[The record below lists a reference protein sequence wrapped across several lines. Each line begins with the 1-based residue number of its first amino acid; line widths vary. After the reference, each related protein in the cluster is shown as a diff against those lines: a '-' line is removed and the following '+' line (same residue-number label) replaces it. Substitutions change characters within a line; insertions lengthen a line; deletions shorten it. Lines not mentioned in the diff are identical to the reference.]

1 MLKDAKVYVTICDK
15 CQRHGDM
22 HIVPPTELAHYS
34 KKWIEV
40 EPLAKITSK
49 SVLRFFIRNILAR
62 FGIPALVVSDN
73 RTQSTDRKFQ
83 DYLRNFG
90 IK

>member
-1 MLKDAKVYVTICDK
+1 ML
-15 CQRHGDM
+15 
-22 HIVPPTELAHYS
+22 IVPPTELAHYS
-34 KKWIEV
+34 TKWIKV

-49 SVLRFFIRNILAR
+49 NALRFFIRNILAR
-62 FGIPALVVSDN
+62 LVIPALVVSDN
-73 RTQSTDRKFQ
+73 RTRSTDRKFQ